1 MNQPVQYK
9 SDCSL
14 TVPTAAIIAIAV
26 VVMLLV
32 VVAVVASRPYV

>member
-1 MNQPVQYK
+1 MGEYK
-9 SDCSL
+9 FDCSL
-14 TVPTAAIIAIAV
+14 RVPTAAIIAITV

>member
-9 SDCSL
+9 FDYSL
-14 TVPTAAIIAIAV
+14 RVPTAATTAIAV

-32 VVAVVASRPYV
+32 VVAVVASRP